1 AGEDGAVSA
10 CAPCE
15 VSWRVLLPKLYQ
27 CVCPTGAPFQTT
39 VVQGRD
45 RVLLQSDHDVGF
57 QRTQR
62 HDRPRKIG
70 GDGLE
75 GGRGGPV
82 AVTHQTPIVQVTLH
96 DGQARLADIIVQAV
110 AKSSARS
117 SGMSRYGK
125 GAQEKA
131 WARTCKRPCSIARHS
146 RAPTLCAVPCAPH
159 RCRKQSRTSTMVA
172 SET

>member
-82 AVTHQTPIVQVTLH
+82 AVTHQTPIVQITLH
-96 DGQARLADIIVQAV
+96 DRQAGRGEVFGQVL
-110 AKSSARS
+110 
-117 SGMSRYGK
+117 G
-125 GAQEKA
+125 
-131 WARTCKRPCSIARHS
+131 H
-146 RAPTLCAVPCAPH
+146 VPV
-159 RCRKQSRTSTMVA
+159 RQGGTG
-172 SET
+172 